1 MSLPSQYARTSNAG
15 GPARIRPNRNLTPV
29 LLIVAGLVAA
39 VGIVWLLSKSG
50 GAGGSPTTPA
60 VSASNGGAA
69 LIEKPKIP
77 EPVQVHQGLASAAPE
92 SKLAQPA
99 PSEMGGLRTGM
110 VPAAQASVGPGSGVA
125 PPKAGVG
132 GLGEAG
138 ANAPANAG
146 ALASD
151 LQDLINAGRAKIASG
166 DAVAA
171 RVLLSRALLDSRTPE
186 SERSTLRD
194 DLTVIN
200 QDLVFSPRVDPQDP
214 FAYAYTIQSGDRLIK
229 INQKE
234 KLAPDWRLIQRVNK
248 MGDAGA
254 LRLGGKLKLV
264 RGPFHAVVTK
274 SAYRLDIFMGAAD
287 KPSDWVYVRSFQ
299 VGLGENNATP
309 IGNFR
314 VRPGSKLV
322 NPPWVNPRTGEKFA
336 ADDPKNPIGEHWIGL
351 EGVGETATVSG
362 YGIHGTIDP
371 ESIGKQ
377 KSMGCVRLRAEDIA
391 QVYELLG
398 EGVSTVKIQP

>member
-1 MSLPSQYARTSNAG
+1 
-15 GPARIRPNRNLTPV
+15 
-29 LLIVAGLVAA
+29 VA
-39 VGIVWLLSKSG
+39 WLLSRSG
-50 GAGGSPTTPA
+50 GAEGTSPSTPA
-60 VSASNGGAA
+60 VSTGAAGSGGAA
-69 LIEKPKIP
+69 LIEKPKVVDP
-77 EPVQVHQGLASAAPE
+77 APVVFHQGPSATEAAAMP
-92 SKLAQPA
+92 
-99 PSEMGGLRTGM
+99 GRTDM
-110 VPAAQASVGPGSGVA
+110 VPAAQTSTQGSKASGIAGRVGGGPGSPST
-125 PPKAGVG
+125 PPISEPSMSPQA
-132 GLGEAG
+132 AS
-138 ANAPANAG
+138 G
-146 ALASD
+146 ALPAD
-151 LQDLINAGRAKIASG
+151 LQDTINAGRAKIAAG

-171 RVLLSRALLDSRTPE
+171 RVLLSKALLDSRTPE
-186 SERSTLRD
+186 SERATLRD
-194 DLTVIN
+194 DLTVVN

-254 LRLGGKLKLV
+254 LRLGAKLKLV

-274 SAYRLDIFMGAAD
+274 SAYRLDIFMGAGE
-287 KPSDWVYVRSFQ
+287 KPGEWVYVRSFP
-299 VGLGENNATP
+299 VGLGESNATP
-309 IGNFR
+309 IGEFR

-351 EGVGETATVSG
+351 EGLGDSATVTG

-371 ESIGKQ
+371 DSIGKQ
-377 KSMGCVRLRAEDIA
+377 RSMGCVRLRAEDIA